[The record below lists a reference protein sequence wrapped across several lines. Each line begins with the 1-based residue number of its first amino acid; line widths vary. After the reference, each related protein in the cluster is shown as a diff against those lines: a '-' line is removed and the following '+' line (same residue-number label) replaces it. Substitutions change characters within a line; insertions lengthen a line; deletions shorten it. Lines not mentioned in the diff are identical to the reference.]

1 MIEPRRPAVD
11 PQLLY
16 GFSLII
22 GLIVT
27 WPSLNSAMH
36 GNSDIVA
43 AGIRLLVTIALS
55 WTGCFLVSN
64 LIGGYSREI
73 DIRERQRVEAE
84 TSIERRSETQVSG
97 TNIGVPSGTNLLG
110 FDAPNQLP
118 QPTSNESE
126 PAPYS
131 STTTS

>member
-1 MIEPRRPAVD
+1 M
-11 PQLLY
+11 
-16 GFSLII
+16 I

-27 WPSLNSAMH
+27 WPSRNSAMH
-36 GNSDIVA
+36 GKSDIVA
-43 AGIRLLVTIALS
+43 AGIRLLVSIAVS

-73 DIRERQRVEAE
+73 DILERQRVEAE
-84 TSIERRSETQVSG
+84 TSIERRRETLVTG
-97 TNIGVPSGTNLLG
+97 NNISAPGGTNLLG

-118 QPTSNESE
+118 QPTSTESE